1 MIEDKHKH
9 KKRKCITIM
18 LAQTFLIRYS
28 MSVKRGKKAIIFSFI
43 CICKS
48 GVQQTSRKLLNQYV
62 AAHDMPFWSLGGAA
76 FVVGPAR
83 STRLGGFN
91 GGFV

>member
-1 MIEDKHKH
+1 
-9 KKRKCITIM
+9 M

-28 MSVKRGKKAIIFSFI
+28 MSVEREKKQSDFLSFVYVNHVFNKQVVNFSISTGF
-43 CICKS
+43 S
-48 GVQQTSRKLLNQYV
+48 YV